1 MASRASRSPPRPPI
15 PRSPTRCA
23 PTLQHGADVW
33 SRPIQALYSIDG
45 QTVGVAIRTI
55 AIVARTELLGTV
67 KPAAVPAANV
77 IAIAPQKDAPDLTA
91 RITYSEAV
99 SDGRLLWTFETTHGI
114 DIPTTEIVTDVGS
127 RPQVFA
133 HELIEGVASHRGDVG
148 LVEFLTGVGRS
159 VSEKMPDEF
168 FTLLAAVAAKVDR
181 PPRVLLLSQEPY
193 VPWEL
198 AAVEPALDP
207 HTPAGAPVFLAA
219 QADVGRW
226 VFGQRRPALPPPVEV
241 DAQSIAV
248 VSGEYPEVAW
258 RLVDAEEEAAELVQQ
273 YHASP
278 VNALSATVIDCLKGH
293 PPADVLHFAVHGTY
307 APEGVLE
314 GLILIDGER
323 LDPMVVKG
331 CAFARAPFVFL
342 NACQVGSGNEVLGDY
357 SGMAEAFLHAGA
369 AAVVAPLWSIDD
381 VAAKELALRFYQ
393 RVFVDGATPASVL
406 REERS
411 AYAGPGGDG
420 AATRLAYQYF
430 GHPGLSLHRN

>member
-1 MASRASRSPPRPPI
+1 MEAPDAVVADDDFQLVVGLSKEPVAGVLNPEIVRPESSVGPYTLVVQVVADGFHLVDGGEWRRELPVTAAAAYPSVTYTLRAD
-15 PRSPTRCA
+15 A
-23 PTLQHGADVW
+23 QHGADVW
-33 SRPIQALYSIDG
+33 SRPIQALFSIDG

-91 RITYSEAV
+91 RITYSAAV

-198 AAVEPALDP
+198 AAVEPGTRSTRARRRARVP
-207 HTPAGAPVFLAA
+207 CRAG
-219 QADVGRW
+219 GC
-226 VFGQRRPALPPPVEV
+226 RPL
-241 DAQSIAV
+241 
-248 VSGEYPEVAW
+248 
-258 RLVDAEEEAAELVQQ
+258 
-273 YHASP
+273 
-278 VNALSATVIDCLKGH
+278 
-293 PPADVLHFAVHGTY
+293 
-307 APEGVLE
+307 
-314 GLILIDGER
+314 GLR
-323 LDPMVVKG
+323 
-331 CAFARAPFVFL
+331 
-342 NACQVGSGNEVLGDY
+342 
-357 SGMAEAFLHAGA
+357 A
-369 AAVVAPLWSIDD
+369 AAPR
-381 VAAKELALRFYQ
+381 AAAAGRGRRAVDRRREW
-393 RVFVDGATPASVL
+393 RVPRG
-406 REERS
+406 R
-411 AYAGPGGDG
+411 AGGSS
-420 AATRLAYQYF
+420 TRRKRR
-430 GHPGLSLHRN
+430 RNSCSSTARRR